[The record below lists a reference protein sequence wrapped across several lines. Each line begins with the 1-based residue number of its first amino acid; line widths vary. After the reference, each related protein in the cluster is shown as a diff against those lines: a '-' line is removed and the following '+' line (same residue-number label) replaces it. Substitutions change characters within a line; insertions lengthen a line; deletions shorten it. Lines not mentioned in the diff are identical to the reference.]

1 MTIEPLILR
10 RADFGWKNENDYD
23 ALEDGVTDEIRTS
36 FNLNSMYLIGPL
48 SPLPPETWLSSSSV
62 SSRVLLMS
70 LVSLICRLLQPANG
84 SSSRRARPHWRNA
97 LAAPVNPF
105 TDGTQI
111 RHFVMVIT
119 NRSPR
124 YEYIADY
131 SISELRKEAEASKAA
146 SIEMETST
154 SRFVM
159 RNIDPVAART
169 LRDFAAQVI
178 DARDGGAVWLSGPA
192 GTAWLNVA
200 TSRAPQHD

>member
-1 MTIEPLILR
+1 M
-10 RADFGWKNENDYD
+10 
-23 ALEDGVTDEIRTS
+23 
-36 FNLNSMYLIGPL
+36 
-48 SPLPPETWLSSSSV
+48 
-62 SSRVLLMS
+62 
-70 LVSLICRLLQPANG
+70 
-84 SSSRRARPHWRNA
+84 
-97 LAAPVNPF
+97 NPF

-124 YEYIADY
+124 YEYIGDY

-192 GTAWLNVA
+192 GTA
-200 TSRAPQHD
+200 

>member
-1 MTIEPLILR
+1 
-10 RADFGWKNENDYD
+10 
-23 ALEDGVTDEIRTS
+23 
-36 FNLNSMYLIGPL
+36 
-48 SPLPPETWLSSSSV
+48 
-62 SSRVLLMS
+62 
-70 LVSLICRLLQPANG
+70 
-84 SSSRRARPHWRNA
+84 
-97 LAAPVNPF
+97 VNPF

-192 GTAWLNVA
+192 GTA
-200 TSRAPQHD
+200 